1 MFESMYV
8 GLTGLSTFSRNLTV
22 IGANVSNLNTTGY
35 KSTQLSFSDLVYRSF
50 LSERHESGG
59 ASLQLGSGV
68 GAGGTRVLFRQG
80 ELRQTGNA
88 TDLAISGSGFFVLR
102 GDGGLAYTRSGEFE
116 FGTDGFLV
124 SRATGQRVAGW
135 ASGQLTDIGIGALR
149 TNPPRATATVRLID
163 NLSPGDTSHDVSM
176 TVFDAAGLSH
186 ALTLR
191 LTNNTGVTPGSWLLE
206 VRDVADA
213 LLSSGEIRFGGDGS
227 PAAGFN
233 NHVFTHAP
241 AGAPASVITLN
252 FGDPGSFAGATGFS
266 AGTDSTLRLDNQD
279 GFGAGSLTQ
288 ASFDADGVLVAA
300 YSNGQ
305 AARGV
310 RLALAFFDSLQDLE
324 RAEGGRFLNA
334 SSQRVTY
341 GNPGEGL
348 FGSVA
353 AESVESA
360 NVDLAQQFSEL
371 IVTQRG
377 YQASSQVIGAANEMI
392 QQLFEIRSRR

>member
-1 MFESMYV
+1 MFESIYV
-8 GLTGLSTFSRNLTV
+8 GLTGLTTFSRNLTV
-22 IGANVSNLNTTGY
+22 IGANVANLNTTGY

-50 LSERHESGG
+50 LADRNGVGG
-59 ASLQLGSGV
+59 APLQLGSGV
-68 GAGGTRVLFRQG
+68 GAGGTRIVFSQA

-88 TDLAISGSGFFVLR
+88 TDLAVSGNGFFVLR

-116 FGTDGFLV
+116 FGADGFLV
-124 SRATGQRVAGW
+124 SRTTGQRVAGW
-135 ASGQLTDIGIGALR
+135 ESGRLTDIGIGALR
-149 TNPPRATATVRLID
+149 ASPPRATAAVRLID
-163 NLSPGDTSHDVSM
+163 NLSPGDTSHDVTVS
-176 TVFDAAGLSH
+176 VFDGAGRSQT
-186 ALTLR
+186 LTLR

-206 VRDVADA
+206 VRDAADA

-233 NHVFTHAP
+233 THVFTFAP
-241 AGAPASVITLN
+241 PGAPASSITLH
-252 FGDPGSFAGATGFS
+252 FGEPGSFAGATGFS
-266 AGTDSTLRLDNQD
+266 AGTESTLRLDTQD

-288 ASFDADGVLVAA
+288 ASFDADGVLVAT

-305 AARGV
+305 TARGA
-310 RLALAFFDSLQDLE
+310 RLALAFFDALQDLE
-324 RAEGGRFLNA
+324 RADGGLFVNA
-334 SSQRVTY
+334 SGQSVTY

-348 FGSVA
+348 FGSIA